1 MNNNNDHFAA
11 VILGLGAIVFVSNL
25 VMKAISFTQKFYQV
39 HKSEIV
45 MGAISVFVI
54 AAVIFSLR
62 LYFRFSQKQAESR
75 KFIALQAEN
84 TRQLIE
90 AKRTEAMLQRKL
102 DLAPETKPIEIPK
115 PKKLSLAARAAKEE

>member
-1 MNNNNDHFAA
+1 MNNNNDQFVA
-11 VILGLGAIVFVSNL
+11 VILGLGAIIFVSNL
-25 VMKAISFTQKFYQV
+25 LTKAIGYTQKFYES
-39 HKSEIV
+39 HKSEILIGV
-45 MGAISVFVI
+45 IIVFVI
-54 AAVIFSLR
+54 AAVVFGLW
-62 LYFRFSQKQAESR
+62 LYSRFIEKQEESR
-75 KFIALQAEN
+75 KVLSLQAEN